1 MKSLNKRIVSLLL
14 TLTLVLGLFPLSA
27 LAFGEGVLGGIPVT
41 ADPGSSS
48 TGWTEKDGMLSTL
61 NKGKSYTTSTL
72 TLTFTEDA
80 CISFQ
85 YKASTEESYDELTIA
100 LNGSTKAT
108 ASGDTGWMS
117 LTVEAAA
124 GDKLTFSYKKDGSGN
139 KNDDTCYL
147 KSFALKESVLITFH
161 ANNGTEDTITQKVYG
176 TTTLKA
182 NSFTKD
188 HGLFLGWALSPE
200 GEKAYGD
207 GESIEKPESNLD
219 LYALWAHGW
228 EVTFEGVKTLL
239 VADDAPAGEASVP
252 TKEGYVFGGWFNGDV
267 AYDPAAP
274 VTCDATY
281 TAKWTPISYTVVF
294 EGNGGEGEAPASIDA
309 TYDTDITLPTNPFVK
324 SGYKCLGWSTNK
336 SAETAQYAQGATV
349 RNLASNQGDIVTLY
363 AVWAGSTVKVT
374 VDLNYEVENRVTT
387 RDCVVGYNYNYVEV
401 EGKATFQR
409 LSDPTRE
416 GHLFSGWFDAAEGG
430 NAITTSYKFTS
441 ADAAN
446 SPTLYAHWTEAV
458 TITFDAGAGKCYTTT
473 KTIEK
478 GSTLG
483 YLPTAT
489 LSGKAFEGWFTAQEG
504 GEQIAKDT
512 VFTED
517 TTLYAHYRTYQ
528 ETITFKPNGGTG
540 TMDTFSIPVGETRNL
555 PLNTFTRE
563 GYVFTKWSTS
573 SSGSYGT
580 SYEDGAAY
588 TAEVEDYWGDP
599 VTSDSTVTLYA
610 QWQERSFEAVFR
622 AIEAELPE
630 GNIVRATGSLGLPAE
645 TTTGYTIAYVS
656 GDSSYISNEGT
667 VLALPEAGVVEVT
680 LTATVTD
687 TLDNSTQSRTYTLK
701 LYSQEA
707 IDTETALQEAAEVL
721 IASNYQPK
729 FGQDTSLI
737 AMAEQRLVDKGYEGL
752 TVTVQA
758 AASDYSN
765 YAGIEADGTIRYYY
779 NPNMTGS
786 SGYVRV
792 QLIVHKGDVS
802 ALPSSTAYVMVPWD
816 EAKALAVLTEKAEN
830 VTLPTEVTAEDAL
843 YLPQNPYKEGYNGE
857 NASGYSA
864 YYTWA
869 SIKWSSSEE
878 TSILIGKAPSYPYY
892 SPYAVTI
899 SQKSEDVTVTLTAV
913 FTCNNISNVSLTK
926 TYTVVVKSDGSDPTE
941 VLRQELQSKLDA
953 AMADPGVR
961 DFVTREKAD
970 LTNVTGDLS
979 FPNTRDIGIDGSKTP
994 ITITGSDPAVA
1005 VTGSNNNTRVQIYQP
1020 LPEEGAK
1027 EVELTITLTDKA
1039 TGVTASA
1046 TVKATVQPL
1055 SAEDLDAE
1063 LALMEQVKAH
1073 YFDGIKGENPSA
1085 DAVTENMHAFQEVYA
1100 KDGQLVWVY
1109 TYSDRTGT
1117 GIIPDDIDGW
1127 YESEAWRA
1135 FRSGN
1140 PSVIH
1145 HENLLVERQKEDTSV
1160 TITSWLSSEK
1170 YGKYAERY
1178 PNDSRFTALYKQ
1190 PVSVRVKVLGTDP
1203 TPTATPAPTNPGDP
1217 VNPVTPT
1224 PEVEEPITLTVSFKL
1239 KDNGSTWFSRTL
1251 TDLPEGTT
1259 ALEVAKKALSGSGYS
1274 LIGGGYISGVRQP
1287 SGSVLKEK
1295 DRGENSG
1302 WMYSVNGS
1310 LPGVYMSAYVLKDG
1324 DALVLFYTDD
1334 YIKVDGMTPTPTPTP
1349 KPGTSSAPTATPKPE
1364 STPVP
1369 EEEEG
1374 LPADTEGVDIYKA
1387 TGDYLEALGEE
1398 VLSRYGAEWKVMGLA
1413 RSGRRVPVSYYTA
1426 VEAYVKENIL
1436 EGDKLDKNRVTEN
1449 ARVILALTALGK
1461 DPTNVAGHDL
1471 LLPLGDVEFVQKQ
1484 GINGIVYTLLALDAG
1499 AYEIP
1504 TVEGKEALTREQLI
1518 ALLLEK
1524 QLPDGG
1530 WAFSGTAADADMT
1543 AMVLQALAPYKDTET
1558 VQEAVEKALTCLI
1571 GLQQDSGAF
1580 ASMGQENCE
1589 STAQVVIALCVLDI
1603 DPTADSRFVK
1613 AGGSAYEALCRFY
1626 VEGGG
1631 FAHTLTA
1638 PVERNELATEQGYLA
1653 LTAYHR
1659 YLDRQAV
1666 TDPTAELPT
1675 HLWDMTDV
1683 K

>member
-48 TGWTEKDGMLSTL
+48 TGWTEKDGMLQTL

-85 YKASTEESYDELTIA
+85 YKASTEESYDKLTIA

-108 ASGDTGWMS
+108 ASGDTGWRSM
-117 LTVEAAA
+117 TVEAAA
-124 GDKLTFSYKKDGSGN
+124 GDKLTFSYKKDGSGD

-147 KSFALKESVLITFH
+147 KSFSLKESVLITFH

-182 NSFTKD
+182 NRFTKD

-200 GEKAYGD
+200 GAKVYSD
-207 GESIEKPESNLD
+207 GESIEKPEGNLD

-239 VADDAPAGEASVP
+239 VAVDTPAGEAPVP

-267 AYDPAAP
+267 AYDPVAP
-274 VTCDATY
+274 VTCDTTY

-294 EGNGGEGEAPASIDA
+294 EGNGGEGDAPASINA
-309 TYDTDITLPTNPFVK
+309 TYDADITLPLNPFVK
-324 SGYKCLGWSTNK
+324 SGYKCLGWSTSK
-336 SAETAQYAQGATV
+336 SAETAQYAQEATV

-374 VDLNYEVENRVTT
+374 IDLNYDVENRVTT

-401 EGKATFQR
+401 DGKATFQR

-416 GHLFSGWFDAAEGG
+416 GYLFSGWFDAAEGG
-430 NAITTSYKFTS
+430 NGITTSYKFTS
-441 ADAAN
+441 ADAVN
-446 SPTLYAHWTEAV
+446 SITLYAHWTEAV

-478 GSTLG
+478 DSTLG

-540 TMDTFSIPVGETRNL
+540 TMDTFAVPVGETKNL

-573 SSGSYGT
+573 SSGNYGT
-580 SYEDGAAY
+580 SYEDGAPY
-588 TAEVEDYWGDP
+588 TADDEDYWGDP

-622 AIEAELPE
+622 AIEAKLPE
-630 GNIVRATGSLGLPAE
+630 GNIVRATGSLDLLAE

-656 GDSSYISNEGT
+656 GDSSHISDDGT
-667 VLALPEAGVVEVT
+667 VLTLPEAGVVEVT

-687 TLDNSTQSRTYTLK
+687 TLDSSSQSRTYTLK

-707 IDTETALQEAAEVL
+707 IDTETALQEAAEAL

-792 QLIVHKGDVS
+792 QLVVHKGDVS
-802 ALPSSTAYVMVPWD
+802 ALPSSTAYVVVPWD

-830 VTLPTEVTAEDAL
+830 VTLPAEVTAEDAL

-899 SQKSEDVTVTLTAV
+899 SQKSEDVEVTLTAV
-913 FTCNNISNVSLTK
+913 FTCNNISNVSLTR
-926 TYTVVVKSDGSDPTE
+926 TYTVVVRSDGSDPVET
-941 VLRQELQSKLDA
+941 LRQELQNKLEA

-961 DFVTREKAD
+961 DFVTGEKAD

-979 FPNTRDIGIDGSKTP
+979 FPNTRNIGIDGSKTP
-994 ITITGSDPAVA
+994 ITITSNDSSLA

-1039 TGVTASA
+1039 TGATASVTVTA
-1046 TVKATVQPL
+1046 TIQPL
-1055 SAEDLDAE
+1055 SAEELDAE

-1085 DAVTENMHAFQEVYA
+1085 DAVTENLHAFQEVYA

-1109 TYSDRTGT
+1109 THSDRTGT

-1127 YESEAWRA
+1127 YESESWRA
-1135 FRSGN
+1135 FRSSN

-1145 HENLLVERQKEDTSV
+1145 HENLLVERQKEDTTL
-1160 TITSWLSSEK
+1160 TITSWLSSQK
-1170 YGKYAERY
+1170 YAKYAERY
-1178 PNDSRFTALYKQ
+1178 PNDSRFTALNKQ
-1190 PVSVRVKVLGTDP
+1190 VVTATVKVLGTDS
-1203 TPTATPAPTNPGDP
+1203 TPS
-1217 VNPVTPT
+1217 
-1224 PEVEEPITLTVSFKL
+1224 VEEPDDKTISVTFRLR
-1239 KDNGSTWFSRTL
+1239 DNGSTWLSRSL
-1251 TDLPEGTT
+1251 TDLPQGTT
-1259 ALEVAKKALSGSGYS
+1259 ALEAAKKALSGSGYS
-1274 LIGGGYISGVRQP
+1274 LIGGSYISGVRQP
-1287 SGSVLKEK
+1287 SGSVLSEK

-1302 WMYSVNGS
+1302 WMYSVNGT

-1334 YIKVDGMTPTPTPTP
+1334 YTNGGDTSENENTEDG
-1349 KPGTSSAPTATPKPE
+1349 
-1364 STPVP
+1364 
-1369 EEEEG
+1369 
-1374 LPADTEGVDIYKA
+1374 ADTQGMDIYTI
-1387 TGDYLEALGEE
+1387 TGDYLESLGEE
-1398 VLSRYGAEWKVMGLA
+1398 ALCQYGAEWKVIGLA
-1413 RSGRRVPVSYYTA
+1413 RSSRKVPVSYYAA

-1436 EGDKLDKNRVTEN
+1436 EEDKLDKNRVTEN

-1461 DPTNVAGHDL
+1461 DPTNVAGHNL

-1518 ALLLEK
+1518 SLLLEK
-1524 QLPDGG
+1524 QLSDGG
-1530 WAFSGTAADADMT
+1530 WAFSGTTADADMT
-1543 AMVLQALAPYKDTET
+1543 AMVLQALAPYKDTDT
-1558 VQEAVEKALTCLI
+1558 VQEAVEKALTCLS
-1571 GLQQDSGAF
+1571 GLQQDNGAF

-1613 AGGSAYEALCRFY
+1613 AEGSAYEALCRFY

-1631 FAHTLTA
+1631 FAHTLTT
-1638 PVERNELATEQGYLA
+1638 PVERNELATQQGYLA
-1653 LTAYHR
+1653 LTAYHC
-1659 YLDRQAV
+1659 YLARQAV